1 MTQNG
6 TVNKTDRLDAP
17 SVGRRDFLNAL
28 YQGSPDELYLELRCI
43 HPTTG
48 EARSLWSRMGN
59 NRELSSA
66 LKQAEALNREG
77 YGMYFAPCLRKTKQG
92 KAEAAALVSSL
103 WVDIDCDGDAHQ
115 RDQSLTRLRDF
126 DPAPSFI
133 LDSGGGWHG
142 YWLLD
147 EPFQLQ
153 GDSDRQ
159 KIAGILR
166 GLFAALGG
174 DPQYV
179 KTVAGIMRLPDSVN
193 TKPERGG
200 VLVNVVESH
209 PERRYPLE
217 TFIWLESQLHI
228 ENISGMNVIILNG
241 SGHHPLPP
249 RTESYLA
256 TGATDG
262 SRNNELFA
270 AACQMRDAGYN
281 QSDAE
286 RELIPRHLANGS
298 SEREALATIQSAYS
312 RPARDPIPS
321 PHDQVEQLVNRYSRQ
336 TEASDRPTAAQIA
349 ETVRACA
356 GMNPVEWAETR
367 QRLKS
372 VCGDR
377 LKVADLDRLY
387 REARRERE
395 RSSAP
400 HGDAAERYTERD
412 GGMVYEKE
420 NERGLSRLTVA
431 DWTGRVLEWM
441 MQVDDDGQVDRQM
454 RLQLTHPTYS
464 TTIDTPDELFGDP
477 NALARFIAGKAGGI
491 FSPRAGMQKHL
502 APAILKLSADAPR
515 RQTYRFIGW
524 TCIEDHWQFVSP
536 DVSVSAA
543 GIVNNPPEVALES
556 RLRDY
561 GLKQAAWEDGLNA
574 FRATVAVFPKELAS
588 VLIAFSLLPVMQ
600 RFFPTAAPKPAL
612 HLVGTTGSGKS
623 EIAALMTSFY
633 GEFTRDTPPA
643 QWGDTVNTVEALG
656 YTLADALYWVDDY
669 KTCYAD
675 ERTFTRFLQSYSR
688 GMGRGRLTREAK
700 LRQERPCRGLLLS
713 TGETTIEGEASI
725 LARMLVLEVPPWE
738 RRDPGGKML
747 ARAEAIRRDL
757 PSFTAAFIQWLAGRA
772 DAGTLTDDLAKRF
785 PMNAQGY
792 VAKLQA
798 KLGRQAN
805 TGRMV
810 NNWAVLVSVYQF
822 LHEFLT
828 ERDADDALPP
838 WQDAIVA
845 TVQAVQ
851 QERAGRVFLDKLTQL
866 VASGRVMFASS
877 MQQPEEPRPGVTIIG
892 YMDEATVLLLPDI
905 AFQEVARGGVLKF
918 SATDIGKQ
926 LREDGW
932 LIPGAN
938 SLTVQR
944 RVRSVPTRFWQLKAD
959 FLACDDCDTVTD

>member
-1 MTQNG
+1 MNMSIAQ
-6 TVNKTDRLDAP
+6 TDISGNQLEW
-17 SVGRRDFLNAL
+17 RDFLRAL
-28 YQGSPDELYLELRCI
+28 YSGAPEELYFELRCI

-48 EARSLWSRMGN
+48 DARSFWSKVGDKRTLTN
-59 NRELSSA
+59 ALNRGT
-66 LKQAEALNREG
+66 ALNRESG
-77 YGMYFAPCLRKTKQG
+77 YGLYFAPCLRSQKQG
-92 KAEAAALVSSL
+92 KAEATALLPAL
-103 WVDIDCDGDAHQ
+103 WVDLDCDDDAARRAAALAKLH
-115 RDQSLTRLRDF
+115 TF
-126 DPAPSFI
+126 NPPPSAI
-133 LDSGGGWHG
+133 IDSGGGLHA
-142 YWLLD
+142 YWLLSEPVTLD
-147 EPFQLQ
+147 ENSRKQA
-153 GDSDRQ
+153 
-159 KIAGILR
+159 AGILR
-166 GLFAALGG
+166 GLFSALGG

-179 KTVAGIMRLPDSVN
+179 KSVASVMRLPNSLN

-200 VLVNVVESH
+200 VIVTLVELH
-209 PERRYPLE
+209 PDRRYPLSD
-217 TFIWLESQLHI
+217 FAWLESHAQVERIGSLH
-228 ENISGMNVIILNG
+228 VVTLNG
-241 SGHHPLPP
+241 NGQHPLPK
-249 RTESYLA
+249 RTEDYLVS
-256 TGATDG
+256 GATEG
-262 SRNNELFA
+262 NRNTELFQ
-270 AACQMRDAGYN
+270 AACQLRDAGHS
-281 QSDAE
+281 QSETEAQLVQRYVAD
-286 RELIPRHLANGS
+286 GC
-298 SEREALATIQSAYS
+298 SEKEALATIRSVYS
-312 RPARDPIPS
+312 RPPRDPIPS
-321 PHDQVEQLVNRYSRQ
+321 PRDQVEQFVNRYNRQ
-336 TEASDRPTAAQIA
+336 TEASDRPTATQIA

-356 GMNPVEWAETR
+356 DMNPVEWAETR

-372 VCGDR
+372 VCGDG

-395 RSSAP
+395 RSAAP
-400 HGDAAERYTERD
+400 HSEGAERYTERD

-420 NERGLSRLTVA
+420 TERGLSRLTVA

-464 TTIDTPDELFGDP
+464 ATIDAPDELFGDP
-477 NALARFIAGKAGGI
+477 NALARFIAGKAGGV

-524 TCIEDHWQFVSP
+524 TQIDDHWQFVSP

-543 GIVNNPPEVALES
+543 GIMNNPPEVALES

-574 FRATVAVFPKELAS
+574 FRATVSVFPKELAS

-747 ARAEAIRRDL
+747 ARAETVRRDL
-757 PSFTAAFIQWLAGRA
+757 PAFTAGFIQWLASRA

-785 PMNAQGY
+785 PVNAQGY
-792 VAKLQA
+792 AAKLQA

-810 NNWAVLVSVYQF
+810 NNWAVLVSVYQL

-845 TVQAVQ
+845 TVKAVQ

-892 YMDEATVLLLPDI
+892 YLDEATVLLLPDI
-905 AFQEVARGGVLKF
+905 AFQEVARGGALKF

-959 FLACDDCDTVTD
+959 FLACDDCDAVTD